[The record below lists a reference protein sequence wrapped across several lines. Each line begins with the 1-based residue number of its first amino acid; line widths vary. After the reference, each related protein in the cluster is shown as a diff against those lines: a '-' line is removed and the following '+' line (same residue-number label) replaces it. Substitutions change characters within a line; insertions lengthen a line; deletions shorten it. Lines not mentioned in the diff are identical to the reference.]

1 MKSNIPDCNP
11 SWSSLPF
18 SLLPEVI
25 ATTLNFVG
33 FFFYIV
39 LSYMIITKQYSAFGE
54 VYKTI
59 VLVTALLLTLLST
72 IMLVRFISVIQVAVV
87 PSFTAP

>member
-1 MKSNIPDCNP
+1 
-11 SWSSLPF
+11 
-18 SLLPEVI
+18 
-25 ATTLNFVG
+25 
-33 FFFYIV
+33 
-39 LSYMIITKQYSAFGE
+39 MIITKQYSAFGE

-87 PSFTAP
+87 PSFAAP